1 MEFLFLA
8 LLFLLIAVITFGGF
22 YFISQRRQRVQE
34 RLQAGSDPS
43 IGSTPELILG
53 DLTPA
58 FAEQIPIAEA
68 DRSDLQRLLRT
79 AGYYRP
85 TALLEYAALRA
96 LLIFLPLLVAV
107 LLVFLF
113 TESFDE
119 AKWYLI
125 AGVIGAML
133 GFSLP
138 RVYLYIR
145 AEARKFSIERALPT
159 AIDMISLCLT
169 AGLNIFVS
177 LERVVKELYY
187 SFPDLAFEL
196 DIVRRQAE
204 MRNFD
209 FALAQF
215 ADRVGMPNV
224 RNLSA
229 ILSQSESLGTDTVG
243 TLREYAD
250 NMRFN
255 MRQRAEEMANKAPFK
270 LLFPAYMLAFGA
282 GILLI
287 SPTVLELVAFF
298 NRPNPVSNIGSDVRS
313 TLPKFNPNTR

>member
-1 MEFLFLA
+1 MEFLLLA
-8 LLFLLIAVITFGGF
+8 MVFLLVASITFGGF
-22 YFISQRRQRVQE
+22 VILSRRRQRVLQ
-34 RLQAGSDPS
+34 RLQTTGSDP
-43 IGSTPELILG
+43 STPELILG
-53 DLTPA
+53 DMTPA
-58 FAEQIPIAEA
+58 LAEQIPMSEE
-68 DRSDLQRLLRT
+68 DRTDLQRLLRT

-96 LLIFLPLLVAV
+96 VFIFLPLLLAATLAF
-107 LLVFLF
+107 LL
-113 TESFDE
+113 TESVDE

-125 AGVIGAML
+125 GGVIGAIL

-145 AEARKFSIERALPT
+145 SEARKFAIERAMPT
-159 AIDMISLCLT
+159 AIDMIGLCLT

-177 LERVVKELYY
+177 LERVVRELYY

-204 MRNFD
+204 MRSFD

-215 ADRVGMPNV
+215 ADRVGMPNA

-229 ILSQSESLGTDTVG
+229 ILTQSETLGTDTVS

-255 MRQRAEEMANKAPFK
+255 MRQRAEEVANKAPFK
-270 LLFPAYMLAFGA
+270 LLFPAYMLAIGA

-287 SPTVLELVAFF
+287 SPTVLELAGFF
-298 NRPNPVSNIGSDVRS
+298 QRQNPVSNITRESGLELQKFSPS
-313 TLPKFNPNTR
+313 TR